1 MRAILGGAPDYKKVS
16 FAMVWAPPH
25 VTRASEGRMPDGADM
40 AAFSCAGEKNS
51 NAGPSVR
58 VFFTVL
64 RCGQCESEQSSV
76 CDAASAERTEQK
88 RMTRTDML
96 KKGHSV
102 AYARA

>member
-1 MRAILGGAPDYKKVS
+1 
-16 FAMVWAPPH
+16 MVWAPPH

-40 AAFSCAGEKNS
+40 AAFSCTREKNS

-58 VFFTVL
+58 VFFTAL
-64 RCGQCESEQSSV
+64 RCRQCESEQSSV

-96 KKGHSV
+96 KK
-102 AYARA
+102 RA